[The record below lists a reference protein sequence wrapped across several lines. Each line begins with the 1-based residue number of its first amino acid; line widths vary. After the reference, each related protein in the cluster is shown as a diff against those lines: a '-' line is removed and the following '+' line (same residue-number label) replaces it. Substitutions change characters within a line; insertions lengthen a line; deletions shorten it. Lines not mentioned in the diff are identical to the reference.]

1 MLNATDEEGRWLPVI
16 FLETSV
22 QTPLGN
28 VVFTPEHCVTQP
40 EAVGLPARVPLISR
54 WVTGDDGRL
63 VARWVPEEL
72 LIDPCRQVVS
82 IIRPGI
88 AAAA

>member
-1 MLNATDEEGRWLPVI
+1 MPVI

-22 QTPLGN
+22 QAPLGN
-28 VVFTPEHCVTQP
+28 VVFTPEQCVTQP
-40 EAVGLPARVPLISR
+40 EAVGPAARVPLISR

-72 LIDPCRQVVS
+72 LMDPCRQVVL

-88 AAAA
+88 ATAA